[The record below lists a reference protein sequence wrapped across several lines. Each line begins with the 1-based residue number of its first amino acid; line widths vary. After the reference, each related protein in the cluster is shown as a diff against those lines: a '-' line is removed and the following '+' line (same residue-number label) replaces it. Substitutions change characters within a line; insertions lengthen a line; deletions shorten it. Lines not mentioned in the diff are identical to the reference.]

1 LDLQRYFNE
10 KVELINGALDRLLP
24 PGDQYPQTLH
34 RAMRYSIFAGGKRLR
49 PILVLASA
57 EAVGGSGEVA
67 PKMVL
72 NTACAFECIHT
83 YSLIHDD
90 LPAIDNDDLR
100 RGRATCHKVFGEAA
114 AILAGD
120 ALLTIAF
127 ELIASS
133 VSDDNASYMRVVHE
147 ISRAAGSTGM
157 IGGQMVDIE
166 SEGKDIDSALLEH
179 IHIHKTGVL
188 ILSAVRCGAILGG
201 ASEKEL
207 EDLTRY
213 GEAVGLA
220 FQIAD
225 DILDV
230 EGESREMGK
239 EAGGDEKKKKATYPA
254 LFGLTESK
262 EIARELT
269 ERALKALK
277 GFNKKADPLRG
288 IAGYV
293 VERRR

>member
-1 LDLQRYFNE
+1 LDLDRYLNE

-24 PGDQYPQTLH
+24 GEEQYPQSLH
-34 RAMRYSIFAGGKRLR
+34 RAMRYSIFAGGKRIR
-49 PILVLASA
+49 PVLVLASA
-57 EAVGGSGEVA
+57 EAVAGPGGV
-67 PKMVL
+67 
-72 NTACAFECIHT
+72 NTEAAISAACAFECIHT

-127 ELIASS
+127 ELIASPGA
-133 VSDDNASYMRVVHE
+133 DDFASCRRVVHE
-147 ISRAAGSTGM
+147 VSRAAGSKGM
-157 IGGQMVDIE
+157 IGGQVVDIE
-166 SEGKDIDSALLEH
+166 SEGKDIDSAILEH
-179 IHIHKTGVL
+179 IHIHKTGAL
-188 ILSAVRCGAILGG
+188 ILSAVRCGAFLAG
-201 ASEKEL
+201 AGNREL
-207 EDLTRY
+207 ECLTRY

-239 EAGGDEKKKKATYPA
+239 ATGGDEKKKKATYPA

-262 EIARELT
+262 EIARELV
-269 ERALKALK
+269 EKALKALED
-277 GFNKKADPLRG
+277 FDNKADPLRAVALY
-288 IAGYV
+288 I

>member
-1 LDLQRYFNE
+1 
-10 KVELINGALDRLLP
+10 
-24 PGDQYPQTLH
+24 
-34 RAMRYSIFAGGKRLR
+34 MRYSIFAGGKRLR
-49 PILVLASA
+49 PVLVLASA
-57 EAVGGSGEVA
+57 EAVGEPGRVVSEAAV
-67 PKMVL
+67 
-72 NTACAFECIHT
+72 NTACAFECVHT

-133 VSDDNASYMRVVHE
+133 GSDDNGSLVRVVHE
-147 ISRAAGSTGM
+147 ISRAAGSKGM

-166 SEGKDIDSALLEH
+166 SEGKDIDSAVLEH
-179 IHIHKTGVL
+179 IHIHKTGAL
-188 ILSAVRCGAILGG
+188 ILSSVRCGAILAG
-201 ASEKEL
+201 AGQGERER
-207 EDLTRY
+207 LTRD

-230 EGESREMGK
+230 EGAREEMGK
-239 EAGGDEKKKKATYPA
+239 ETGGDEKKRKATYPA

-262 EIARELT
+262 EIARELA
-269 ERALKALK
+269 EKALKALD
-277 GFNKKADPLRG
+277 GFDKRADPLRA
-288 IAGYV
+288 IALYI